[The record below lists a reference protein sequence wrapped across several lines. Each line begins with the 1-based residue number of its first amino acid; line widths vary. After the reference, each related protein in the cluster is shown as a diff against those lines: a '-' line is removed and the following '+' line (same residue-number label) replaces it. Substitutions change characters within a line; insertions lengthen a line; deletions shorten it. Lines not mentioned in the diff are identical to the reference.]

1 MANNVFKY
9 LNEDDSIW
17 VNILSIKY
25 GKINFWKDPIPS
37 YCSWFF
43 RGLCYAADKLKPFYG
58 MNFVNPNQASFLFD
72 PWCSNTLLAFN
83 PTFF

>member
-25 GKINFWKDPIPS
+25 GKINF
-37 YCSWFF
+37 
-43 RGLCYAADKLKPFYG
+43 
-58 MNFVNPNQASFLFD
+58 
-72 PWCSNTLLAFN
+72 
-83 PTFF
+83 